1 MLLSRPWGPGIFV
14 FPVKCGQMRSV
25 SWGGLFLRVYLRV
38 SAWVFLRVG
47 LFLRVFLRVGLRGP
61 GYFVFPVR
69 CGQMRSVSWGWA
81 FSPGLSSGL
90 SRGRACLRERFRVF
104 LRGHCLS
111 PGAFWAFWGVGE
123 LHLRRWYGGVMR
135 LGKGQ
140 LSLVFWGAR
149 GLVGWGV
156 ICWGGVFVGGR
167 SPPPQ
172 PSPLVGGDLGG
183 AGGSPWTG
191 EALALAVVG
200 VRRGF
205 RRCVRLQPA
214 IRIQPGS
221 VAGGGPM
228 LRAGPAR

>member
-1 MLLSRPWGPGIFV
+1 MFFRSNADRCGRFPGVGFFSGFIFGLV
-14 FPVKCGQMRSV
+14 PGFFSGLGFFSGFFSGLDSGGRVILFFRSDADRCGRFPG
-25 SWGGLFLRVYLRV
+25 GGLFLRVCLL
-38 SAWVFLRVG
+38 AC
-47 LFLRVFLRVGLRGP
+47 P
-61 GYFVFPVR
+61 G
-69 CGQMRSVSWGWA
+69 
-81 FSPGLSSGL
+81 
-90 SRGRACLRERFRVF
+90 GRACLRERFRVF